1 MMTKTMRLGR
11 DAEVKQGNNGEF
23 VPLSLAYSVGYGD
36 NKRTV
41 WVSAMWY
48 GKRAASAAQ
57 YLTKGK
63 QVTVSM
69 TDVEPNI
76 YNDKVSLKGIVQELE
91 FVGSANDAQAP
102 KPAPKPAAQDDGLD
116 DVPF

>member
-1 MMTKTMRLGR
+1 M
-11 DAEVKQGNNGEF
+11 
-23 VPLSLAYSVGYGD
+23 
-36 NKRTV
+36 
-41 WVSAMWY
+41 
-48 GKRAASAAQ
+48 
-57 YLTKGK
+57 
-63 QVTVSM
+63 
-69 TDVEPNI
+69 DVEPNI